1 MNRTVSVMVGCLGV
15 ALLFSA
21 CATKGYVREQV
32 GSSETKVGQRV
43 DTTEAKLR
51 ETSDRTA
58 SNTQAIESTGQR
70 LQSLDAKVGEVGAL
84 ASDAK
89 KDAGDAK
96 KDAGDAKKDAAAVAQ
111 AQKDSES
118 IFNQRF
124 ANRNKYAQVESKSIY
139 FDFAKADLKDDGINE
154 LREVA
159 KALKADPNAVLELQG
174 FADARG
180 TDRYNYQLTRERVD
194 SVVRYLVMNE
204 GVDLRRIAAVGM
216 GKVAL
221 TAGEKANKD
230 TYAKMRRV
238 EMRLLA
244 PQS

>member
-1 MNRTVSVMVGCLGV
+1 M
-15 ALLFSA
+15 
-21 CATKGYVREQV
+21 E
-32 GSSETKVGQRV
+32 
-43 DTTEAKLR
+43 
-51 ETSDRTA
+51 
-58 SNTQAIESTGQR
+58 I
-70 LQSLDAKVGEVGAL
+70 
-84 ASDAK
+84 
-89 KDAGDAK
+89 
-96 KDAGDAKKDAAAVAQ
+96 
-111 AQKDSES
+111 
-118 IFNQRF
+118 
-124 ANRNKYAQVESKSIY
+124 KSIY

-180 TDRYNYQLTRERVD
+180 PDRYNYQLTRERVD

-221 TAGEKANKD
+221 TAGEKADKD